1 MDARHAPPPA
11 RGSSADDN
19 RSTRRPGRLLAPTG
33 APTRRRL
40 GRAVVAALVTA
51 SAAFV
56 GAGCGDDEPESSRT
70 RAPEPIVRILRTGG
84 NTLLMRHALTDTAV
98 NQQELLRS
106 CATQRNLTV
115 AGREQ
120 ARAIGR
126 AIRKLR
132 IPIGQVRASPV
143 CRTRDTARLAFGRAT
158 LDRMLVSPGIVGTAA
173 DDARRARAVRAFV
186 RRPPRAGE
194 NTVLVTHSPLIRAA
208 SGDETV
214 AEGEILVLG
223 AGGRI
228 AGRVKPEQWAALAG
242 G

>member
-1 MDARHAPPPA
+1 M
-11 RGSSADDN
+11 
-19 RSTRRPGRLLAPTG
+19 RPRAGCVAAVLLASC
-33 APTRRRL
+33 APL
-40 GRAVVAALVTA
+40 L
-51 SAAFV
+51 
-56 GAGCGDDEPESSRT
+56 GAGCGGDEEEPSRART
-70 RAPEPIVRILRTGG
+70 TEPIVRILQAGG
-84 NTLLMRHALTDTAV
+84 HTLLMRHALTDTAV
-98 NQQELLRS
+98 NQRELLRS

-132 IPIGQVRASPV
+132 IPIGEVRASPV
-143 CRTRDTARLAFGRAT
+143 CRTRDNARLAFGRAT

-186 RRPPRAGE
+186 QQPPRAGE

-228 AGRVKPEQWAALAG
+228 VGRVKPAQWSALAG
-242 G
+242 AS